1 MGACRRGGGVEA
13 GAVRV
18 RKLRS
23 RGRRAYPTCGPGLN
37 NRLMS
42 RVSEMSI
49 TKSNVRNVHYFLNVR
64 NVRSYKCL
72 SFKRLDARSAN
83 FETESAGFPD
93 IADTEG
99 IPDTRTFSF
108 RRDQP

>member
-1 MGACRRGGGVEA
+1 
-13 GAVRV
+13 
-18 RKLRS
+18 
-23 RGRRAYPTCGPGLN
+23 
-37 NRLMS
+37 
-42 RVSEMSI
+42 MSI

-64 NVRSYKCL
+64 NVRNVRSFKCL
-72 SFKRLDARSAN
+72 SLKRLDARTAN
-83 FETESAGFPD
+83 FETEPAGFPD